1 VRDPSAFSSGETFA
15 TWIWPMH
22 TGEAFG
28 GIGRFIWFVTG
39 IGLFVLYVSGLL
51 HWLHRHGKVKD
62 RDVNFIAR
70 EGVHAASLSVTGAV
84 SALRPLF
91 YRLQGT
97 GYSAGLMLFR
107 LAGLLLQRAKRYAP
121 HAMKGCTRLWRRLRS
136 MISQQKRIGKSDW
149 E

>member
-1 VRDPSAFSSGETFA
+1 
-15 TWIWPMH
+15 MH

-28 GIGRFIWFVTG
+28 ATGRFIWFLSG

-51 HWLHRHGKVKD
+51 HWLHWHGKVKD
-62 RDVNFIAR
+62 RDVNFIAKD
-70 EGVHAASLSVTGAV
+70 GVHAASLLGTGAV

-91 YRLQGT
+91 YRLQGMS
-97 GYSAGLMLFR
+97 YRAGLMLFR

-121 HAMKGCTRLWRRLRS
+121 HAMKAGITLWLRLRS